1 MKTLTMIGTK
11 MEEVSAK
18 DTTME
23 TVKKSVPVNDDN
35 QKWENPANPEAPSDE
50 REKEQIERQFEEAK
64 RRNENLTDSEEIE
77 KHKH

>member
-1 MKTLTMIGTK
+1 
-11 MEEVSAK
+11 MEP
-18 DTTME
+18 
-23 TVKKSVPVNDDN
+23 VKKSIPVNDDN
-35 QKWENPANPEAPSDE
+35 QTWENPANPEAPSDE